1 MQPVSNRFYS
11 PINLPQ
17 KPSYSVSTQAFQTRT
32 PPTAAVTETSEPL
45 TIFPSVGK
53 AVGLVSAGFLTALS
67 GHWLLTASGKPFK
80 SVLPAIPGVASA
92 QREHQVY
99 LSLNDNA
106 TSLMGMAFYNPALR
120 GTLVAYVGASVLGY
134 LATSVLQGTQE
145 AWVRRR
151 ETDIRAQLVERLHQ
165 VFRTSIQKKQQ
176 ADASLK
182 DSAKANIRALL
193 VKHHI
198 ANPDAFLMDWAQPE
212 AEGVQQRIGFEPTH
226 RTVTT
231 GFDSGRR
238 RFSRGFAFQ
247 GLSNP
252 DPQGFSQ
259 NPQGFSQNL
268 GFNADEQQLAWA
280 IQGGLFTAGLALGG
294 IVCGV
299 RQWFNKR
306 LRSAA
311 AIVQSQKPL
320 TKRLKNTAPVQHKVI
335 ETINAM
341 NLEALFL
348 MKDKRM
354 LGLFLVLGAVG
365 QVGKLVLDGLR
376 NIEVTR
382 VNAITEYRYQA
393 ENWLRRD
400 PGFHQIAEE
409 EALRHELA
417 LLEKDLPLLRQA
429 PSGVLQQRIQTL
441 LTNIG
446 RNSAPKYFLMTP
458 PVNLVDARS

>member
-1 MQPVSNRFYS
+1 MQPVTNSFYS
-11 PINLPQ
+11 TISLPQ
-17 KPSYSVSTQAFQTRT
+17 RSSYTANTQAFQART
-32 PPTAAVTETSEPL
+32 APTAAVTETPEPL
-45 TIFPSVGK
+45 AIFPSVGK

-67 GHWLLTASGKPFK
+67 GHWLLSSSGKPFK
-80 SVLPAIPGVASA
+80 SVLPAMPGVASA

-145 AWVRRR
+145 AWVRQR

-182 DSAKANIRALL
+182 DGAKANIRALL

-198 ANPDAFLMDWAQPE
+198 TNPDAFLVDWAQPE
-212 AEGVQQRIGFEPTH
+212 SEAARQRIGFEPTH

-231 GFDSGRR
+231 AFDSGSR

-252 DPQGFSQ
+252 D
-259 NPQGFSQNL
+259 PQGFSQNL

-320 TKRLKNTAPVQHKVI
+320 SKRLKNTAPVQHKVI

-365 QVGKLVLDGLR
+365 QIGKLVLDGLR

>member
-1 MQPVSNRFYS
+1 MQPVANRFYS
-11 PINLPQ
+11 SFHRPISLPQ
-17 KPSYSVSTQAFQTRT
+17 RPPYTTSTQAFQAHST
-32 PPTAAVTETSEPL
+32 PSKSASSLAVTETPEPL
-45 TIFPSVGK
+45 AIFPSVGK

-67 GHWLLTASGKPFK
+67 GHWLLTSSGKQFK
-80 SVLPAIPGVASA
+80 SVLPAMPGVTSA

-145 AWVRRR
+145 AWVRQR

-176 ADASLK
+176 ADATLK
-182 DSAKANIRALL
+182 DGAKASIHALL
-193 VKHHI
+193 LKHHI
-198 ANPDAFLMDWAQPE
+198 NNPDAFLVDWTQPE
-212 AEGVQQRIGFEPTH
+212 SQAARQRIGFEPTH
-226 RTVTT
+226 RTVA
-231 GFDSGRR
+231 SQYRH
-238 RFSRGFAFQ
+238 SSHGFAFQ
-247 GLSNP
+247 GMQQFNP
-252 DPQGFSQ
+252 NS
-259 NPQGFSQNL
+259 
-268 GFNADEQQLAWA
+268 GFNTDEQHLAWA

-294 IVCGV
+294 VVCGV
-299 RQWFNKR
+299 RQWLNKR
-306 LRSAA
+306 LSSAA
-311 AIVQSQKPL
+311 NRVQAKNKNVFSK
-320 TKRLKNTAPVQHKVI
+320 KLKITPPVQHKVI

-354 LGLFLVLGAVG
+354 LGLFLVLGALG

-376 NIEVTR
+376 TIEVTR

-409 EALRHELA
+409 EALRHELL

-429 PSGVLQQRIQTL
+429 PAGALQQRIQTI